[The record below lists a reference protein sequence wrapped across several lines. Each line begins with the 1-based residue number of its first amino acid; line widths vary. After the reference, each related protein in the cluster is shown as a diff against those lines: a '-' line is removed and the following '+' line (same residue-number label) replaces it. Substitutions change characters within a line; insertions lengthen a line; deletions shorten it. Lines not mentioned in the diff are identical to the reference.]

1 MKWTKKKWAG
11 VVGCILLSILI
22 VAGCVPKMR
31 PPHDIISNAEMAI
44 ARARQ
49 VNAIV
54 YAPLDLKFAEEKIAK
69 AKQAM
74 TKENYETAYQ
84 LAEDALLDA
93 QVAEA
98 KSKAEKSKGFSQ
110 KMEENIDS
118 LRQEIERT
126 P

>member
-1 MKWTKKKWAG
+1 
-11 VVGCILLSILI
+11 
-22 VAGCVPKMR
+22 
-31 PPHDIISNAEMAI
+31 
-44 ARARQ
+44 
-49 VNAIV
+49 
-54 YAPLDLKFAEEKIAK
+54 
-69 AKQAM
+69 M

-98 KSKAEKSKGFSQ
+98 KSKAEKSKGLSQ
-110 KMEENIDS
+110 KMEETIDS